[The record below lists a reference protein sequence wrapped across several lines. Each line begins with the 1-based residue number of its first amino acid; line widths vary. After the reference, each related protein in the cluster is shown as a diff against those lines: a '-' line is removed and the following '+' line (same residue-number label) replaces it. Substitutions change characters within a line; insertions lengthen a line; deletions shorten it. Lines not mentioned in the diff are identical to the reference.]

1 MILFSKEEYGD
12 GVSVSKND
20 RLADTIY
27 HRLLLKQMLAKFIYQ

>member
-20 RLADTIY
+20 MLEDTIY
-27 HRLLLKQMLAKFIYQ
+27 PVCC